1 MEHLCSTL
9 QLLCVF
15 TRTHSFSTVEVE
27 EACVRG
33 KTYIFIHTIHTYI
46 HTHSSYIST
55 HLFAWREPSFSA
67 GQPFFPFPFLP
78 TWDMLRWC
86 VPFPAVFVVSSCAF
100 CSGTPQAPC
109 HPQWP
114 SHFGFH
120 KSTKDLL
127 KLSGV
132 FAAVDPPLKVR
143 DAPLTV
149 SVAK

>member
-1 MEHLCSTL
+1 MTA
-9 QLLCVF
+9 LLCVF
-15 TRTHSFSTVEVE
+15 TRTHSSSTAEVE
-27 EACVRG
+27 EECVRV
-33 KTYIFIHTIHTYI
+33 KKYISIHTIHIYI
-46 HTHSSYIST
+46 HRHSSISM

-67 GQPFFPFPFLP
+67 GQPFSPFPFLP
-78 TWDMLRWC
+78 PWDMLRSC
-86 VPFPAVFVVSSCAF
+86 VPSHAVFVVSSCAF

-132 FAAVDPPLKVR
+132 FAAVDPPQKAR
-143 DAPLTV
+143 EAPLTV
-149 SVAK
+149 SVVK